1 MSETHLSTQ
10 RFADLP
16 LHPEVKQALA
26 ENGFEFC
33 TPIQALSLPVLLQ
46 SKDIAG
52 QAQTGTGKTMAFLV
66 ATFNHLLST
75 PIPEGR
81 LINQPRAIIMA
92 QLANWRFRLPKMR
105 FYSLNTLT

>member
-46 SKDIAG
+46 SKDIG
-52 QAQTGTGKTMAFLV
+52 HWQDNGLF
-66 ATFNHLLST
+66 
-75 PIPEGR
+75 GR
-81 LINQPRAIIMA
+81 H
-92 QLANWRFRLPKMR
+92 F
-105 FYSLNTLT
+105 